1 MLAYTNSCE
10 GAVQNQEDDAVEGLD
25 LLAKIKYPSY
35 FAGQQLFIRGEDWH
49 NNAMLGWTHFPW
61 DIYAA
66 GYKDAADALVTA
78 LAERKASIDSV
89 VYPLVFL
96 YRQGLELKLKLIL
109 PQARRMADKEAV
121 ADHKHGLMPL
131 WSELRR
137 HLEQLSLHK
146 GAQELPAIEDFIRQL
161 DTVDPGSFAFRYPT
175 TKKGEVSL
183 PELRHINVRHLSE
196 IMDSVF
202 GMLDGIHSY
211 LGEMDQH
218 NDCW

>member
-1 MLAYTNSCE
+1 M
-10 GAVQNQEDDAVEGLD
+10 QNHEDDPVPWLD
-25 LLAKIKYPSY
+25 LIAKIKFPSD
-35 FAGQQLFIRGEDWH
+35 FTGQRLFIRGDDSH
-49 NNAMLGWTHFPW
+49 NSAMLGWTHFPW

-78 LAERKASIDSV
+78 LAKRKAPLDSV

-96 YRQGLELKLKLIL
+96 YRQGLELQLKLIL
-109 PQARRMADKEAV
+109 PLARRLAGKEAV

-137 HLEQLSLHK
+137 HLEQLDPREDDK
-146 GAQELPAIEDFIRQL
+146 ELPAIEDFIRQL

-183 PELRHINVRHLSE
+183 PELRHVNVRQLSE

-202 GMLDGIHSY
+202 MLLGGIYSW
-211 LGEMDQH
+211 LGEMDQ
-218 NDCW
+218 NDGCY